1 MASEMLLKNLV
12 TMKAKNQ
19 LKVAAAE
26 LAVDLISG
34 TQQEG
39 VTCQVV
45 IMKTRF
51 LPDGIN
57 SDEAIH
63 GIGPKPNEKA
73 AINIIKL
80 KIGRKAILPSVSLA
94 ISSRLLKVK

>member
-34 TQQEG
+34 MEQEK
-39 VTCQVV
+39 VNFQVV
-45 IMKTRF
+45 NGKLDFYQVALIQTR
-51 LPDGIN
+51 PSTEWVRN
-57 SDEAIH
+57 QM
-63 GIGPKPNEKA
+63 
-73 AINIIKL
+73 
-80 KIGRKAILPSVSLA
+80 RK
-94 ISSRLLKVK
+94 RR